1 MSREHH
7 NRFQQRHN
15 PFGKRVF
22 RKRDSE
28 EVCNEESEGPLL
40 PDIFLGRTPVY
51 EKKWSKL
58 QVMQSVKLVS
68 ESISH

>member
-22 RKRDSE
+22 RKRDS
-28 EVCNEESEGPLL
+28 ESEGPLL